1 MADKADHIEVIA
13 RGLWV
18 VDGSVL
24 LCRSVRKGYLYLPG
38 GHVDPGEGAAE
49 ALAREFV
56 EETGAVVSVG
66 GLLAVAEARFT
77 AGKREHHELNLV
89 FHVEHSAGR
98 SPTAGAAGTGAP
110 RECPRIESLEPDIA
124 FEWVRMGDLG
134 SRDVRPGALRGWLS
148 GQMEQA
154 SRAANP
160 ASAAGSVVAW
170 LSSAE

>member
-1 MADKADHIEVIA
+1 MPAKADHIEVIA

-24 LCRSVRKGYLYLPG
+24 LCRSVQKGYLYLPG
-38 GHVDPGEGAAE
+38 GHVDPGEGAAV

-56 EETGAVVSVG
+56 EETGAAVSVG

-89 FHVEHSAGR
+89 FHVEQSG
-98 SPTAGAAGTGAP
+98 SLPPTGGATGTGGVGG
-110 RECPRIESLEPDIA
+110 CPRIVSLEPDIA
-124 FEWVRMGDLG
+124 FEWVRMGELG
-134 SRDVRPGALRGWLS
+134 RRDVRPGALRGWLS